1 MPNDMLLETA
11 AQDDY
16 LPVLF
21 MLLFGIVFAV
31 AGLGGSWLLGHRG
44 RSNRVKNT
52 PYECGMPIRS
62 EAHSR
67 FSVKFHIVAMMFI
80 LFDIE
85 VVFMFPWAVS
95 YGNIDIGRGSF
106 PGTGLLL
113 AEAAVFVAVLFAG
126 WVYIVKKGVLQW
138 QQES

>member
-1 MPNDMLLETA
+1 MAENDF
-11 AQDDY
+11 

-21 MLLFGIVFAV
+21 MLLFGILFAV
-31 AGLGGSWLLGHRG
+31 GGLFGSWLLGHRG
-44 RSNRVKNT
+44 RSNRVKDT

-67 FSVKFHIVAMMFI
+67 FSVKFYIVAMMFT

-95 YGNIDIGRGSF
+95 FGNADTARASF

-113 AEAAVFVAVLFAG
+113 AEAAVFIAVLFAG
-126 WVYIVKKGVLQW
+126 WIYVVKKGVLHW

>member
-1 MPNDMLLETA
+1 VATI
-11 AQDDY
+11 AQNDY

-31 AGLGGSWLLGHRG
+31 GGLAVSWLLGHRG
-44 RSNRVKNT
+44 RANPVKNT

-67 FSVKFHIVAMMFI
+67 FSVKFYIVAMMFI
-80 LFDIE
+80 LFDVE

-95 YGNIDIGRGSF
+95 FGNDAITRASF

-126 WVYIVKKGVLQW
+126 WVYVVKKGVLEW